1 MDWAE
6 MTCGT
11 TGARCPGRAASS
23 VQSARWCNVRASC
36 GRTIVKLAQPLCP
49 PRFAMKRGHERLL
62 DDAERIARARQG
74 GRDGFQGVA
83 QGAT

>member
-1 MDWAE
+1 
-6 MTCGT
+6 
-11 TGARCPGRAASS
+11 
-23 VQSARWCNVRASC
+23 
-36 GRTIVKLAQPLCP
+36 
-49 PRFAMKRGHERLL
+49 MKRGQERLL